1 MVKKASKYRK
11 NIGLLIAFLAFL
23 TVLYVISVFLART
36 MMSNFV
42 ESEFYNRKV
51 DVFDASLKPFNSF
64 FNNDIAEVSNYQG
77 YLDSVHAVN
86 YSEKILRKNPF
97 VEDVVFYD
105 VLFTN
110 QNATVRGVRFQNLL
124 IYPRSIYSFKLN
136 DENRLVKERI
146 SGVDNRPT
154 SDDFNNM
161 AIKMV
166 NFLDVLDDST
176 SLSENDIYRIFYN
189 TVPGKIT
196 YLNIPRVNTLR
207 AYKSLMEDTISMA
220 APVAFDQDLFV
231 YKVNPQKIKIVN
243 NQPRL
248 YENIRIKAI
257 ADPNVMEEKAFLST
271 DMPLAGA
278 LSDYKLQFDSS
289 QHFLQG
295 EINRRFFPVV
305 LGVSL
310 LYLILLLII
319 YLIYRNISIN
329 SRLFQLQYD
338 FINNLTHEFKTPVS
352 VIKIAGNNIRSA
364 EKISDQERTMY
375 GKILDQEADKLNNL
389 MNKLLSFTQIENK
402 SLKFKGEYID
412 LNSFC
417 EEVFEGTRI
426 KYPDLELTYNLDVDS
441 KMYTDPV
448 LLNSVFQ
455 NLIDNAYKY
464 SEVSRKFIDIS
475 VQQKKKHFIMKFS
488 DKGIGINKNELKN
501 IFKKFYRVK
510 NQFNQGGSVG
520 LGLAF
525 CKEITEF
532 MGGDIKVY
540 SVEGEGTTFTLSF
553 PK

>member
-23 TVLYVISVFLART
+23 TVLYIVSVFLART
-36 MMSNFV
+36 VTSNFV
-42 ESEFYNRKV
+42 EAEFYTRRV
-51 DVFDASLKPFNSF
+51 DVFDATLKPFNNF
-64 FNNDIAEVSNYQG
+64 FNNDISEVSNYQG
-77 YLDSVHAVN
+77 YLDSVHAVT
-86 YSEKILRKNPF
+86 YAEKILRKNPF
-97 VEDVVFYD
+97 VEEVVFYD
-105 VLFTN
+105 VIFTN
-110 QNATVRGVRFQNLL
+110 QNASTTGVRFQNLL
-124 IYPRSIYSFKLN
+124 IYPRSIFSFSLN
-136 DENRLVKERI
+136 EENRLLRE
-146 SGVDNRPT
+146 SMSSTDSRPT

-166 NFLDVLDDST
+166 NFLDVLHDST
-176 SLSENDIYRIFYN
+176 SLTENDIYRIFYN

-196 YLNIPRVNTLR
+196 YLNIPRISTLKN
-207 AYKSLMEDTISMA
+207 YKALLEDTSA
-220 APVAFDQDLFV
+220 TTLPVAYDQDLFV
-231 YKVNPQKIKIVN
+231 YKVNPLKINIVN

-248 YENIRIKAI
+248 YENIRIVAV
-257 ADPNVMEEKAFLST
+257 ADPNVMEEASFLST
-271 DMPLAGA
+271 DMPLPAA
-278 LSDYKLQFDSS
+278 FSEFKLQFDSS
-289 QHFLQG
+289 EQFLRG

-305 LGVSL
+305 LGVSV
-310 LYLILLLII
+310 LYIILLLIV
-319 YLIYRNISIN
+319 YLIYRNIAIN

-364 EKISDQERTMY
+364 ESITDQERTMY

-402 SLKFKGEYID
+402 SLKFKGEYVD

-417 EEVFEGTRI
+417 EEVFDATKI
-426 KYPDLELTYNLDVDS
+426 KYPDLVLSSHLDVDS

-448 LLNSVFQ
+448 LLHSVFQ

-464 SEVSRKFIDIS
+464 SEISRKIIDIS
-475 VQQKKKHFIMKFS
+475 VQQTKKSFVMKFS
-488 DKGIGINKNELKN
+488 DQGIGINKTELRS

-532 MGGDIKVY
+532 MGGEIRVS
-540 SVEGEGTTFTLSF
+540 SVEGEGTTFTLIF

>member
-1 MVKKASKYRK
+1 MKRASKYRK

-23 TVLYVISVFLART
+23 TVLYIISVFLART

-51 DVFDASLKPFNSF
+51 DVFDATLKPFNSF
-64 FNNDIAEVSNYQG
+64 FNNDISEVSNYQG
-77 YLDSVHAVN
+77 YLDSTHASN
-86 YSEKILRKNPF
+86 YSEKVLRKNPF
-97 VEDVVFYD
+97 VDELVFYD

-110 QNATVRGVRFQNLL
+110 QNPTVRGVRFQNLL
-124 IYPRSIYSFKLN
+124 IYPRSIFSYKL
-136 DENRLVKERI
+136 DKENKLIKA
-146 SGVDNRPT
+146 SLSSVDNRPNA
-154 SDDFNNM
+154 DDFNSM

-207 AYKSLMEDTISMA
+207 AYKSMMDDTTAMT

-243 NQPRL
+243 NQKRL
-248 YENIRIKAI
+248 YETIRIKAI

-271 DMPLAGA
+271 DMPLPGA

-289 QHFLQG
+289 EHFLRG

-364 EKISDQERTMY
+364 EKISDQERAMY

-417 EEVFEGTRI
+417 EEVFAGTRI
-426 KYPDLELTYNLDVDS
+426 KYPDLNLSYHIDVDS
-441 KMYTDPV
+441 KMHTDPV

-475 VQQKKKHFIMKFS
+475 VQQSKKHFIMKFS
-488 DKGIGINKNELKN
+488 DKGIGINRNELKN

-532 MGGDIKVY
+532 MGGEIKVS
-540 SVEGEGTTFTLSF
+540 SVEGEGTTFTLTF

>member
-1 MVKKASKYRK
+1 M
-11 NIGLLIAFLAFL
+11 
-23 TVLYVISVFLART
+23 
-36 MMSNFV
+36 
-42 ESEFYNRKV
+42 EE
-51 DVFDASLKPFNSF
+51 
-64 FNNDIAEVSNYQG
+64 
-77 YLDSVHAVN
+77 
-86 YSEKILRKNPF
+86 
-97 VEDVVFYD
+97 VVFYD
-105 VLFTN
+105 VIFTN
-110 QNATVRGVRFQNLL
+110 QNASTTGVRFQNLL
-124 IYPRSIYSFKLN
+124 IYPRSIFSFSLN
-136 DENRLVKERI
+136 EENRLIRE
-146 SGVDNRPT
+146 SMSSTDSRPT

-176 SLSENDIYRIFYN
+176 SLTENDIYRIFYN

-196 YLNIPRVNTLR
+196 YLNIPRISTLKN
-207 AYKSLMEDTISMA
+207 YKALLEDTSA
-220 APVAFDQDLFV
+220 TTLPVAYDQDLFV
-231 YKVNPQKIKIVN
+231 YKVNPLKLKIVN

-248 YENIRIKAI
+248 YENIRILAV
-257 ADPNVMEEKAFLST
+257 ADPNVMEEAPFLST
-271 DMPLAGA
+271 DMPLPAA
-278 LSDYKLQFDSS
+278 FSEFKLQFDSS
-289 QHFLQG
+289 EQFLRG

-305 LGVSL
+305 LGVSV
-310 LYLILLLII
+310 LYIILLLIV
-319 YLIYRNISIN
+319 YLIYRNIAIN

-364 EKISDQERTMY
+364 ERITDQERTMY

-402 SLKFKGEYID
+402 SLKFKGEYVD

-417 EEVFEGTRI
+417 EEVFDATKI
-426 KYPDLELTYNLDVDS
+426 KYPDLALSSHLDVDS

-448 LLNSVFQ
+448 LLHSVFQ

-464 SEVSRKFIDIS
+464 SEISRKIIDIS
-475 VQQKKKHFIMKFS
+475 VQQTKKSFVMKFS
-488 DKGIGINKNELKN
+488 DQGIGINKTELRS

-532 MGGDIKVY
+532 MGGEIRVS
-540 SVEGEGTTFTLSF
+540 SVEGEGTTFTLIF

>member
-1 MVKKASKYRK
+1 MVKRVSKYRK
-11 NIGLLIAFLAFL
+11 NIGLLVAFLAFL
-23 TVLYVISVFLART
+23 TVLYIIAVFLART
-36 MMSNFV
+36 MMFNYV

-51 DVFDASLKPFNSF
+51 DVFDSTLKPYNSF
-64 FNNDIAEVSNYQG
+64 FNNEISEVSNYQG
-77 YLDSVHAVN
+77 YLDSVHALT
-86 YSEKILRKNPF
+86 YAEKILRKNPY
-97 VEDVVFYD
+97 VEEVVFYD

-110 QNATVRGVRFQNLL
+110 QNSAVRGVKFQNLL
-124 IYPRSIYSFKLN
+124 IFPRSIYAFSLNEENKL
-136 DENRLVKERI
+136 LKEPL
-146 SGVDNRPT
+146 SANENRPT

-176 SLSENDIYRIFYN
+176 SLTENDIYRIFYN
-189 TVPGKIT
+189 SVPGKIT
-196 YLNIPRVNTLR
+196 YLNIPRINALR
-207 AYKSLMEDTISMA
+207 AYKALMEGTSTDTD
-220 APVAFDQDLFV
+220 PLAFDQDLFV
-231 YKVNPQKIKIVN
+231 YKINPQKIKIEN
-243 NQPRL
+243 TQPRL
-248 YENIRIKAI
+248 YEKIEIKAI
-257 ADPNVMEEKAFLST
+257 AEPNLLEERPSLMT

-278 LSDYKLQFDSS
+278 LSDYKLEFSSS
-289 QHFLQG
+289 QEFLQG

-310 LYLILLLII
+310 VYLILLLIN
-319 YLIYRNISIN
+319 YLIYRNIAIN

-352 VIKIAGNNIRSA
+352 VIKIAGNNIKSA
-364 EKISDQERTMY
+364 EQISDQERTMY

-412 LNSFC
+412 LNDFC
-417 EEVFEGTRI
+417 EEMFEATRI
-426 KYPDLELTYNLDVDS
+426 KYPDLNLTYQLDVDS
-441 KMYTDPV
+441 KIYTDPV

-475 VQQKKKHFIMKFS
+475 VLQTKKHFVIQFR
-488 DKGIGINKNELKN
+488 DQGIGINKNELKN

-532 MGGDIKVY
+532 MSGEIKVN
-540 SVEGEGTTFTLSF
+540 SVENEGTTFTLNF
-553 PK
+553 PR